1 MGLRTTRNRF
11 ACFVK
16 KTSLDCIFVNID
28 RTDCKS
34 GRSDRVLM
42 VALCHLNAAE
52 SERVENS
59 VPTLSWQVV
68 KRSTANGRGP
78 GQHDSSSVVRN
89 CMKLHV
95 KCCLFK

>member
-16 KTSLDCIFVNID
+16 NTSLDCIFVKLD
-28 RTDCKS
+28 RIACKS

-42 VALCHLNAAE
+42 VAFCHLKAAE

-68 KRSTANGRGP
+68 KTSAENGRGP
-78 GQHDSSSVVRN
+78 GQHDSSSVVHN
-89 CMKLHV
+89 FM
-95 KCCLFK
+95 